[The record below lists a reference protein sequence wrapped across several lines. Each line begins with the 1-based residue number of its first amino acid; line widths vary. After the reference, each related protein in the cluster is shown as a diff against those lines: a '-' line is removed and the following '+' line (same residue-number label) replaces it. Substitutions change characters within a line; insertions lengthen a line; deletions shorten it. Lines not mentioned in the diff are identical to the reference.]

1 MKKNI
6 FLLSVFLCLAVFVVQ
21 SQTITDTREY
31 GSWVHA
37 RGEGSYSHFKPGLTV
52 PPSKQNKMQS
62 ILQVFIDA
70 YPKPYKESVCY
81 GVKGITKGTGNKSIA
96 YNIHIG
102 DYGFTYD
109 DAGKIKPINPGSQL
123 GDMYEGYGNVYVN
136 YIPETARTTISSEQ
150 GLKIMYKLSYYSNT
164 QQTNTKERPNGKVY
178 AIGPQNNFV
187 KELKNL
193 DTDIENYKLSKPKAT
208 TIKFDNEADN
218 YFTIRRL
225 RASVVK
231 AEQTV
236 SYVMSNFVVVSRNNQ
251 LPLIPVSRKEFL
263 NLLEDN
269 LNEEAEVEKD
279 RFEKY
284 VKPTADYAKN
294 KERIDKNNENN
305 FKDRKRKYDVINLI
319 GEVYKN
325 ELDKPAII
333 SPDQVGLTD
342 VGFYHIFNV
351 KNVPTVKEIND
362 VFLND
367 KNVGYALYRMDAN
380 FYKDLKEGDIKTIA
394 FEWEE
399 KLLNLPIADNFLD
412 ANYIDKA
419 SGKLLTEVKFHR
431 AMQHKFSW
439 NKLASLLN
447 K

>member
-6 FLLSVFLCLAVFVVQ
+6 FLLSAFLCLAVFVVH
-21 SQTITDTREY
+21 SQTVTDTRIY
-31 GSWVHA
+31 GSWVHT
-37 RGEGSYSHFKPGLTV
+37 RGNGTYNHFKPSLTI
-52 PPSKQNKMQS
+52 PTSQQNKMQS

-81 GVKGITKGTGNKSIA
+81 GVNSYTKGANNKSIA
-96 YNIHIG
+96 YNIHMG

-109 DAGKIKPINPGSQL
+109 DAGKVKPINPGSQL

-136 YIPETARTTISSEQ
+136 YIPDGARTTISSEQ
-150 GLKIMYKLSYYSNT
+150 GLKLLNKLSYYSNT
-164 QQTNTKERPNGKVY
+164 QQTNTKERPNGKVF
-178 AIGPQNNFV
+178 AIGPQNNFNE
-187 KELKNL
+187 ELKKMDRDVKDYNL
-193 DTDIENYKLSKPKAT
+193 NKPNVPNA
-208 TIKFDNEADN
+208 KFGNEADN
-218 YFTIRRL
+218 YFAIRRL
-225 RASVVK
+225 RANVK
-231 AEQTV
+231 NDDKTV
-236 SYVMSNFVVVSRNNQ
+236 SYTISNFVVVSLSNQ
-251 LPLIPVSRKEFL
+251 LPLMPVTRKEFL

-269 LNEEAEVEKD
+269 LNEEAQVEKD

-284 VKPTADYAKN
+284 VKPTADYTKN
-294 KERIDKNNENN
+294 KERIDKNNDDN

-319 GEVYKN
+319 REVYKN

-333 SPDQVGLTD
+333 SPDEVGLTD

-367 KNVGYALYRMDAN
+367 KNVGYALYLKDNN
-380 FYKDLKEGDIKTIA
+380 FYKGLNDGDVKTIA

-399 KLLNLPIADNFLD
+399 KLLNLPIADNFMD
-412 ANYIDKA
+412 ANYIDKV
-419 SGKLLTEVKFHR
+419 SGKLLSEVKFHR
-431 AMQHKFSW
+431 AIQYKFNWS
-439 NKLASLLN
+439 KLASLLN